1 MQFGLTDD
9 ESTFR
14 DQIRALADKE
24 FAEGYLRRATSEEFP
39 WDGYRR
45 LGELQLLGLM
55 FSEGF
60 GGQAATFVATG
71 AALEALAYAD
81 FNLAFLAYFA
91 ALPSVERL
99 VPESL
104 RAEVL
109 PRIVRGEEILAYG
122 VTEPGGGSDLAAT
135 RARAERVDG
144 GWRLNGEKT
153 SVSLIGV
160 AERAVVFARASD
172 AAGAAGIG
180 GFLVDLQVSGVSRSS
195 FHDVGCL
202 PLGRGSLFLD
212 DVFVPD
218 ERLSAAP
225 GAGFFEIVDTF
236 NYTRPLLGLMCVGAA
251 QASLDEAVAYAGQ
264 REAFGQKIS
273 SYQGVTFPLVE
284 ATARIAAARHLC
296 YEALWLRDR
305 GESQR
310 AEGALS
316 KWYGCEE
323 ALRAI
328 EAAMVTM
335 GHYAYSVDS
344 PHQQRLR
351 DVMGLLFGEGTP
363 QIMKRIAAHAVW
375 KDAR

>member
-9 ESTFR
+9 ESRFR
-14 DQIRALADKE
+14 DHVRALAAKE
-24 FAEGYLRRATSEEFP
+24 FADGYLGRAVTEEFP

-45 LGELQLLGLM
+45 LGEFHLLGLM
-55 FSEGF
+55 FSEEF
-60 GGQAATFVATG
+60 GGQAASFVATG

-153 SVSLIGV
+153 SVSLVGV

-172 AAGAAGIG
+172 APGAAGIG
-180 GFLVDLQVSGVSRSS
+180 GFLVDLQAPGVSRSG

-218 ERLSAAP
+218 ERVSAAP
-225 GAGFFEIVDTF
+225 GAGFFDIVDTF
-236 NYTRPLLGLMCVGAA
+236 NYTRPLLGLMSVGAA
-251 QASLDEAVAYAGQ
+251 QASLDEAAAYADE
-264 REAFGQKIS
+264 REAFGRKIS
-273 SYQGVTFPLVE
+273 AYQGVTFPLVE
-284 ATARIAAARHLC
+284 ATARVAGARHLC
-296 YEALWLRDR
+296 YEALWLRDQ
-305 GESQR
+305 GLSQR
-310 AEGALS
+310 AQGALS
-316 KWYGCEE
+316 KWYSCEE

-335 GHYAYSVDS
+335 GHYAYSTDS

-363 QIMKRIAAHAVW
+363 QIMKRIAARAVW
-375 KDAR
+375 KDAS